1 MFKYRIAGVLI
12 GFLLISF
19 PTVVSSV
26 AVESSFSDVDVKF
39 ENQYI
44 ENETYDLVIISSSYY
59 LSDVARLRDHKNSTG
74 IASRVVAIEDIYDG
88 VIFPLEGRDQP
99 EQIKYFLK
107 NALDS
112 WDISYVLLFGS
123 TKIIPTRWGN
133 VIPFEDEPYNY
144 TSELY
149 YADIYDSEGNFSTWD
164 QDNDSRFLEWYNQ
177 SLPDD
182 NKQDLIPEIAV
193 GRISFSFPYQ
203 AKLIISKIINYE
215 SKICSS
221 SWYNTMVVAGGDSY
235 SEYEGPEGEI
245 HTQIALD
252 IMTGFTPKK
261 LWASNGELDRFGL
274 SILRAINKGC
284 GFLYLEGHGT
294 ANTWGTF
301 DSEHN
306 PLGFFSTIH
315 TLFLFNVHKLP
326 VCILGGCHVNKI
338 EKDLC
343 IGSAFLQRGVGG
355 TIATIG
361 LTQVGYYGFQYNGSG
376 LDFLELQFF
385 REYANGSRILGD
397 IWKACLTKSMQAN
410 PINWNEPAGLNS
422 AIDAKMIS
430 EWIIL
435 GDPSLRIGGCG

>member
-1 MFKYRIAGVLI
+1 MFKYRIASVLI
-12 GFLLISF
+12 GFLLIFST
-19 PTVVSSV
+19 TVVSSA
-26 AVESSFSDVDVKF
+26 AVEPTFSDVDINF
-39 ENQYI
+39 ENQYV
-44 ENETYDLVIISSSYY
+44 ENETYDLIIISSLYY
-59 LSDVARLRDHKNSTG
+59 LSDVERLRDHKNNTG
-74 IASRVVAIEDIYDG
+74 ISSRVVTIEDIYNC

-107 NALDS
+107 NAYDN

-123 TKIIPTRWGN
+123 TKIIPTRLGN

-149 YADIYDSEGNFSTWD
+149 YADIYDGEGDFSTWD
-164 QDNDSRFLEWYNQ
+164 EDNDSRFLEWYNQ

-193 GRISFSFPYQ
+193 GRIMFSFPLQ

-221 SWYNTMVVAGGDSY
+221 SWYNTMVVAGGDTF

-245 HTQIALD
+245 NTQIALD
-252 IMTGFTPKK
+252 IMTGFTPTK
-261 LWASNGELDRFGL
+261 LWASNGKLDRFGL

-294 ANTWGTF
+294 ATAWGTF

-306 PLGFFSTIH
+306 PLGLFSIIH
-315 TLFLFNVHKLP
+315 TLFLFNVNKLP

-343 IGSAFLQRGVGG
+343 IGSSFSQRGFVG

-361 LTQVGYYGFQYNGSG
+361 PTQVGYYGFQYNGSG
-376 LDFLELQFF
+376 MDFLELQFF

-397 IWKACLTKSMQAN
+397 IWMACLTKSMQAN
-410 PINWNEPAGLNS
+410 PIQWNEPAGLNS

>member
-88 VIFPLEGRDQP
+88 VIFTLEGRDQP

-164 QDNDSRFLEWYNQ
+164 EDNDSQFLEWYNQ

-193 GRISFSFPYQ
+193 GRISFSYPLQ
-203 AKLIISKIINYE
+203 AKLII
-215 SKICSS
+215 
-221 SWYNTMVVAGGDSY
+221 
-235 SEYEGPEGEI
+235 
-245 HTQIALD
+245 
-252 IMTGFTPKK
+252 
-261 LWASNGELDRFGL
+261 
-274 SILRAINKGC
+274 
-284 GFLYLEGHGT
+284 
-294 ANTWGTF
+294 
-301 DSEHN
+301 
-306 PLGFFSTIH
+306 
-315 TLFLFNVHKLP
+315 
-326 VCILGGCHVNKI
+326 
-338 EKDLC
+338 
-343 IGSAFLQRGVGG
+343 
-355 TIATIG
+355 
-361 LTQVGYYGFQYNGSG
+361 
-376 LDFLELQFF
+376 
-385 REYANGSRILGD
+385 
-397 IWKACLTKSMQAN
+397 
-410 PINWNEPAGLNS
+410 
-422 AIDAKMIS
+422 
-430 EWIIL
+430 
-435 GDPSLRIGGCG
+435 